1 MLRLSK
7 KVEYGILAIQYMAAH
22 PGNLFTAKSL
32 SEILHLSYDFLAKTM
47 QKLMR
52 ANLLDSQQGT
62 KGGYFLA
69 RPAETIMLMDIL
81 ESLGSRPGLVDCV
94 SEDKDCDKKEN
105 CYLHGPIQLLQKKV
119 EDIFLQTSVQ
129 DIVEHH
135 FVELETKNHRG

>member
-7 KVEYGILAIQYMAAH
+7 KVEYGILAMQYMASH

-32 SEILHLSYDFLAKTM
+32 SENLHLSYDFLAKTM

-52 ANLLDSQQGT
+52 AELLDSQQGT

-69 RPAETIMLMDIL
+69 RPADTIRLMDIL
-81 ESLGSRPGLVDCV
+81 DSLESRPELVDCV
-94 SEDKDCDKKEN
+94 SGDKECEKKEN

-119 EDIFLQTSVQ
+119 EDIFLQTSLL
-129 DIVEHH
+129 DIAEQNLI
-135 FVELETKNHRG
+135 EIETKNNRG

>member
-7 KVEYGILAIQYMAAH
+7 KVEYGILAMQYMASH

-32 SEILHLSYDFLAKTM
+32 SENLHLSYDFLAKTM

-52 ANLLDSQQGT
+52 TDLLDSQQGT

-69 RPAETIMLMDIL
+69 RPADTIKLMDIL
-81 ESLGSRPGLVDCV
+81 ESLESRPELVDCV
-94 SEDKDCDKKEN
+94 SDHKDCEKKDN

-119 EDIFLQTSVQ
+119 EDIFLETSLQ

-135 FVELETKNHRG
+135 FVELETKNNRG